1 MESFLK
7 TAKQSD
13 AHLFKQVKGFCNM
26 LTHAYLAAGIITGIA
41 INLSPFILNFV
52 NCYFFGADYNY
63 AMPYKSDWPYDTSSE
78 PAYEITYAMF
88 IVATTVSIL
97 INVSEVRTFLVLY

>member
-1 MESFLK
+1 MK

-13 AHLFKQVKGFCNM
+13 AHIFKKVKEFCKM
-26 LTHAYLAAGIITGIA
+26 LTLSYLAAGIATGIA

-63 AMPYKSDWPYDTSSE
+63 AMPFKSAWPYDTSSE
-78 PAYEITYAMF
+78 PAYEITYALF

-97 INVSEVRTFLVLY
+97 INVSKVLAFLV